1 MVEQSNVL
9 MIENTVLQF
18 LVTKKKELLLNAMAI
33 IMKKSNMY
41 HCVVVQ
47 LKPAVM
53 IGIQILTNEI
63 IIQDICTPGIEM
75 FVSNRY
81 K

>member
-1 MVEQSNVL
+1 
-9 MIENTVLQF
+9 
-18 LVTKKKELLLNAMAI
+18 MAI
-33 IMKKSNMY
+33 IMKKSNIY

-47 LKPAVM
+47 IKPAVM
-53 IGIQILTNEI
+53 IGIQILTKEI

-81 K
+81 VWHTKLNQSMSKL

>member
-1 MVEQSNVL
+1 
-9 MIENTVLQF
+9 
-18 LVTKKKELLLNAMAI
+18 MAI